1 MKKIIY
7 MFVFIV
13 LVTGCSN
20 NNIDISYVEDNVIN
34 YNLNIS
40 DVFKENIYF
49 GMSKD
54 YYNDLKKQIK
64 SNKIMDAFS
73 LGYLLATDKLYPLY
87 YNGDSYYQKTIVNNN
102 NNVGVRLKYNYT
114 EDDFLYHN
122 YIMSCFENYEI
133 NSDDSSFSID
143 LSGKFK
149 CYDNNDINNINIIV
163 NTSYD
168 IIDTNG
174 EKSNKG
180 YKWNIN
186 RDNYQNIDIYLKLS
200 RSYDNMIKDN
210 IKHENNNIFF
220 GILKIIFLIFVLF
233 LIFKIY
239 KVYKKRTEV

>member
-73 LGYLLATDKLYPLY
+73 LAYLLATDKLYPLY

-122 YIMSCFENYEI
+122 YIMSCFDNYEI
-133 NSDDSSFSID
+133 NSKDDYFELI
-143 LSGKFK
+143 LMGKF
-149 CYDNNDINNINIIV
+149 
-163 NTSYD
+163 S
-168 IIDTNG
+168 
-174 EKSNKG
+174 
-180 YKWNIN
+180 
-186 RDNYQNIDIYLKLS
+186 
-200 RSYDNMIKDN
+200 
-210 IKHENNNIFF
+210 
-220 GILKIIFLIFVLF
+220 
-233 LIFKIY
+233 
-239 KVYKKRTEV
+239 

>member
-1 MKKIIY
+1 MNKSKYIIVIII
-7 MFVFIV
+7 F
-13 LVTGCSN
+13 LLTCGCN
-20 NNIDISYVEDNVIN
+20 NNEANKID
-34 YNLNIS
+34 YNLNIYKSFDEIIDIYLDKNAKKIALNDEKS
-40 DVFKENIYF
+40 DNTSISLEYSMLKNEQYPIF
-49 GMSKD
+49 GNND
-54 YYNDLKKQIK
+54 IVYNKKI
-64 SNKIMDAFS
+64 
-73 LGYLLATDKLYPLY
+73 
-87 YNGDSYYQKTIVNNN
+87 NNN
-102 NNVGVRLKYNYT
+102 HVELSYNYT
-114 EDDFLYHN
+114 EDEFINNN